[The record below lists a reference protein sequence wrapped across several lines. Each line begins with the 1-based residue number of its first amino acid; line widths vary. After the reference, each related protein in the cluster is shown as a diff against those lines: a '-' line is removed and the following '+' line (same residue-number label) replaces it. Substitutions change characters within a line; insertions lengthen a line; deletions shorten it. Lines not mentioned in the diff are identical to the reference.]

1 MDDQLHTVI
10 CQHQLF
16 PTPVIGT
23 SPPWSVKGY
32 IAFWSSPA
40 LKLQFGIPTVK
51 KTMTTCLDS
60 WNSYASL
67 VAYVEYTQARRAA
80 RCRCWDSSEEE
91 GGPLRSREGEA
102 WFGLTLSDSDGASEG
117 RWRHGSLAKN
127 PSSDDKRLGR
137 EHGMCHSVGA
147 AGGSVGRT
155 QASCPESLSLKN

>member
-1 MDDQLHTVI
+1 MFT
-10 CQHQLF
+10 
-16 PTPVIGT
+16 T
-23 SPPWSVKGY
+23 
-32 IAFWSSPA
+32 
-40 LKLQFGIPTVK
+40 
-51 KTMTTCLDS
+51 TTCLDS

-155 QASCPESLSLKN
+155 QASCPESLEMENACIFAENACKMHVLFNNAFLIANPNAIKHVNVDANM